1 MAKRANRGPRPTPP
15 APKSTTPATPS
26 TASTSAAGSDGG
38 GKRLGSAVAAKE
50 RREER
55 QREARRTQQMY
66 LVGGLVVTAVL
77 IALLF
82 FSANQPAEA
91 PIPADAVARYQGI
104 EQGQDEEGFPRLGS
118 GTAPVK
124 VVEFASFG
132 CPGCAQFHRDVYPQ
146 LLERV
151 KSGDVSYTYVPL
163 LTGEGNVNGAA
174 RVALCADD
182 QGKFWETHDTLFS
195 WQNVYVANAFNQNR
209 LTSGVRALGL
219 DEGRIN
225 GCVNSQPISDL
236 ITRAAS
242 KDVTTTPTLRVNNT
256 LVESNDW
263 ATLSTAIDNALANA
277 PRPRATSTVTAP
289 STPQAPTTE
298 ASDATEAATAE
309 ATSTTAEATA
319 DATAD

>member
-1 MAKRANRGPRPTPP
+1 MAKRANRGLRPTPP
-15 APKSTTPATPS
+15 APKSTTPGTPS
-26 TASTSAAGSDGG
+26 TPSSNTSGDSS
-38 GKRLGSAVAAKE
+38 KRLGSAVAAKE

-55 QREARRTQQMY
+55 QRETRRTQRTY
-66 LVGGLVVTAVL
+66 LIGGVVVAAVL

-91 PIPADAVARYQGI
+91 PIPTDEIARYEGL
-104 EQGQDEEGFPRLGS
+104 ERGQDEEGFPRLGS

-151 KSGDVSYTYVPL
+151 RAGEVSFTYVPL
-163 LTGEGNVNGAA
+163 LTGEGNVSGAA

-182 QGKFWETHDTLFS
+182 QGKFWEAHDTLFS
-195 WQNVYVANAFNQNR
+195 WQNLYVANAFNQNR

-219 DEGRIN
+219 DQGRIN
-225 GCVNSQPISDL
+225 GCVNSQPTSDL
-236 ITRAAS
+236 ITLAS
-242 KDVTTTPTLRVNNT
+242 QKGVSETPTVRVNNT

-277 PRPRATSTVTAP
+277 PRPRATATVTSPRA
-289 STPQAPTTE
+289 TQEATTE
-298 ASDATEAATAE
+298 AANDATQE
-309 ATSTTAEATA
+309 ATSESEVTQEATA
-319 DATAD
+319 DATDSN